1 MRARQ
6 NTPAF
11 ETSPIVR
18 SARFSY
24 SRRLTWEPLSMELT
38 DWIVILA
45 VTLMAIAFF
54 CARTPANW
62 SRENRARRLAGTRML
77 VQAACSLWAALLI
90 VARGLFALDGL
101 PGLHPAPL
109 EALTG
114 VAILL
119 ACGCYWSIR
128 GSKLLKPR
136 RLFTVYW

>member
-1 MRARQ
+1 
-6 NTPAF
+6 
-11 ETSPIVR
+11 
-18 SARFSY
+18 
-24 SRRLTWEPLSMELT
+24 MELT

-77 VQAACSLWAALLI
+77 VQAACALWGALLI
-90 VARGLFALDGL
+90 VARGLLALDGL
-101 PGLHPAPL
+101 AGLHPAPL

-114 VAILL
+114 VAILIV
-119 ACGCYWSIR
+119 CSCYWSIR

-136 RLFTVYW
+136 RLFTAY

>member
-1 MRARQ
+1 
-6 NTPAF
+6 
-11 ETSPIVR
+11 
-18 SARFSY
+18 
-24 SRRLTWEPLSMELT
+24 MELT

-90 VARGLFALDGL
+90 AARGLFALDGL
-101 PGLHPAPL
+101 PSLHPAPL

-114 VAILL
+114 IAVLIC
-119 ACGCYWSIR
+119 CGCYWSIR

-136 RLFTVYW
+136 RLFTAY

>member
-1 MRARQ
+1 
-6 NTPAF
+6 
-11 ETSPIVR
+11 
-18 SARFSY
+18 
-24 SRRLTWEPLSMELT
+24 MELT
-38 DWIVILA
+38 DWIVILG

-90 VARGLFALDGL
+90 AARGLFALDGL

-114 VAILL
+114 IAVLIC
-119 ACGCYWSIR
+119 CGCYWSIR

-136 RLFTVYW
+136 RLFTAY

>member
-1 MRARQ
+1 
-6 NTPAF
+6 
-11 ETSPIVR
+11 
-18 SARFSY
+18 
-24 SRRLTWEPLSMELT
+24 MELT

-62 SRENRARRLAGTRML
+62 SRENRARRLAGMRML

-90 VARGLFALDGL
+90 AARGLFALDGVA
-101 PGLHPAPL
+101 GLHPAPL

-114 VAILL
+114 VAILI

-136 RLFTVYW
+136 RLFTAY

>member
-1 MRARQ
+1 
-6 NTPAF
+6 
-11 ETSPIVR
+11 
-18 SARFSY
+18 
-24 SRRLTWEPLSMELT
+24 MELT

-45 VTLMAIAFF
+45 VTLMAIAF

-90 VARGLFALDGL
+90 AARGLFALDGL

-114 VAILL
+114 IAVLIC
-119 ACGCYWSIR
+119 CGCYWSIR

-136 RLFTVYW
+136 RLFTAY

>member
-1 MRARQ
+1 
-6 NTPAF
+6 
-11 ETSPIVR
+11 
-18 SARFSY
+18 
-24 SRRLTWEPLSMELT
+24 MELT

-54 CARTPANW
+54 CAHTPANW

-77 VQAACSLWAALLI
+77 AQAACSLWTALLI
-90 VARGLFALDGL
+90 LARGLFVLDGL

-114 VAILL
+114 AAILL

-136 RLFTVYW
+136 RLFTAY

>member
-1 MRARQ
+1 
-6 NTPAF
+6 
-11 ETSPIVR
+11 
-18 SARFSY
+18 
-24 SRRLTWEPLSMELT
+24 MELT

-54 CARTPANW
+54 SARASAGW

-90 VARGLFALDGL
+90 VAHGLFALDGL
-101 PGLHPAPL
+101 LGVRPAPL
-109 EALTG
+109 EALAS
-114 VAILL
+114 VAILI

-136 RLFTVYW
+136 RLFTAY